1 MAIRDYKNSPRTR
14 GGGATAAPQG
24 EKGTASKGGKGK
36 GLVMGVLIGLAGGV
50 IAAIS
55 LAMYLNRQGSPFAE
69 RVKPPVSAVTPAA
82 GEPPAALEPNPQ
94 KIKAPEL
101 PPPVDVPAAVPDAPA
116 PSEPAAEPPKPIAPP
131 SGKAVTIP
139 SAVTP
144 MPAAKA
150 VPAAPLSAPVVTPV
164 VPPAPVKA
172 APVKPPPPTTAAEKH
187 AQAAKPN
194 YDFYKIL
201 PSNVAP
207 EQKEPKP
214 EKPPKTD
221 SPKQVYLQVGAFA
234 HEMEADNLKA
244 RLALLGVD
252 AKIQS
257 TTTEKG
263 LLHRVRIGPLGRS
276 EDVDRLRA
284 QLKAEGMNPTPV
296 KAD

>member
-1 MAIRDYKNSPRTR
+1 
-14 GGGATAAPQG
+14 
-24 EKGTASKGGKGK
+24 
-36 GLVMGVLIGLAGGV
+36 MGVLIGLAGGV

-101 PPPVDVPAAVPDAPA
+101 PPPVDVPAAAPDTPPAA
-116 PSEPAAEPPKPIAPP
+116 PSEPAIEPPKPAAAPP
-131 SGKAVTIP
+131 APPMSKAVTIP
-139 SAVTP
+139 SAVS
-144 MPAAKA
+144 PAPVAKA
-150 VPAAPLSAPVVTPV
+150 VPATPLATPTVTPV
-164 VPPAPVKA
+164 VSPEPVKA

-214 EKPPKTD
+214 EKPQKTD

-234 HEMEADNLKA
+234 REMEADNLKA